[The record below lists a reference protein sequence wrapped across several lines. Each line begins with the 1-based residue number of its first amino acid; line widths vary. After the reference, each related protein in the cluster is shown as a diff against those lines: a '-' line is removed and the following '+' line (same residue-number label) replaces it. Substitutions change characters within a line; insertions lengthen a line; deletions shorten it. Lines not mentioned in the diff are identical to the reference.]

1 MWPVPVPP
9 AAQPRR
15 TAQRE
20 PAAAGGAV
28 AARVSVDQDSSAEPL
43 RNTDCSGG
51 HSPRQRPAASRRPPA
66 IPLTFE
72 KDTALNLAEQLAADM
87 SEVDDVAFLT
97 GERALYNKA
106 EYAGRKAVV
115 CSPRRAA
122 AVLVL
127 VFLAVLAIALV
138 AAFARPACLP
148 STGVVGP
155 TTVAPPVATRPTTA
169 DGEPFPWD
177 SLRLPPAVLPR
188 RYELLLQP
196 NLTTFAVVGRVK
208 IQITVTQET
217 SFIVLHSRNMTITKR
232 ELHTSDDSVNV
243 SITRLL
249 LYPERDQVY
258 LSVNESLQLGQNY
271 TLSFEFNYT
280 LREALEGF
288 YLSHYTAANGSKRYL
303 ATTQFEPNA
312 ARAAFP
318 CFDEPQLK
326 ATFQLAMVRHESHT
340 ALFNTPRRS
349 TADLDFYLGAGIK
362 QDDFFETVRM
372 STYLVAFIVS
382 DYAHISDTTD
392 GNVLVSVWAPP
403 HLVQQGQFAAQ
414 VAVSVLDFYTDY
426 FGLPYQL
433 PKLDLVAIP
442 DFAAGAMENWGLCTF
457 RLTSLLYEP
466 SSGGSAIQQWVTR
479 VVAHELA
486 HQWFGNLVTMEWWN
500 DLWLNEGF
508 ATLMEFIGAG
518 HARPEYHMGQQ
529 FMLEATLTAL
539 ALDSLRDS
547 HPISVEVTDPD
558 QIESIFD
565 TISYSKGA
573 AVLYMLMKELGQP
586 VFKAGLNKYLR
597 RHSLGSARTAD
608 LWAAVQEA
616 AAEAETPPAG
626 DGPPDVQAMMDSWT
640 RQKSYPLIS
649 VVLSAGRLTV
659 RQAPFTQLP
668 AVGAR
673 QSDAPLWHVP
683 LSCRLHRRAGLLAVR
698 LNGTASVTVSAP
710 RQSAWYYCNVNKT
723 GVYRVTYP
731 ADNWAALQQLLLAG
745 SSHLSVQDRA
755 AIIDDAFSLNRA
767 DLLNAS
773 VPLRLST
780 SLSREAG
787 LAPWAVSRRHLDW
800 WLQLLYDQPT
810 HAPLQHFVRRLIAPQ
825 YGQLGWSEQG
835 SHVVRRLRALVLA
848 WAVSVRLPE
857 AVARARTLFSDW
869 RNAGLPVPPDLRQL
883 VYSTGV
889 EYGDTGDWQFVW
901 QRYLNATTPTEKNSL
916 LRALGASTDPL
927 ILEHFLRISLAGE
940 LVRSQDFVLVVES
953 TAANQAARLRLWRFV
968 RLNWHKILDK
978 FGGGTFM
985 IDNIIQE
992 LVSRFSTQLELEEVR
1007 AFFDGKDLRS
1017 ASRSLRQAL
1026 ESIQLNIR
1034 WRGSH
1039 QAAAAAWLEDWS
1051 RREAAGAAP
1060 PTARHWP
1067 N

>member
-1 MWPVPVPP
+1 MVTEKRPQVK
-9 AAQPRR
+9 
-15 TAQRE
+15 
-20 PAAAGGAV
+20 
-28 AARVSVDQDSSAEPL
+28 
-43 RNTDCSGG
+43 G
-51 HSPRQRPAASRRPPA
+51 HWGQGH
-66 IPLTFE
+66 E
-72 KDTALNLAEQLAADM
+72 
-87 SEVDDVAFLT
+87 
-97 GERALYNKA
+97 
-106 EYAGRKAVV
+106 
-115 CSPRRAA
+115 
-122 AVLVL
+122 
-127 VFLAVLAIALV
+127 
-138 AAFARPACLP
+138 
-148 STGVVGP
+148 
-155 TTVAPPVATRPTTA
+155 
-169 DGEPFPWD
+169 
-177 SLRLPPAVLPR
+177 
-188 RYELLLQP
+188 
-196 NLTTFAVVGRVK
+196 
-208 IQITVTQET
+208 
-217 SFIVLHSRNMTITKR
+217 IVR
-232 ELHTSDDSVNV
+232 
-243 SITRLL
+243 
-249 LYPERDQVY
+249 
-258 LSVNESLQLGQNY
+258 
-271 TLSFEFNYT
+271 
-280 LREALEGF
+280 
-288 YLSHYTAANGSKRYL
+288 
-303 ATTQFEPNA
+303 
-312 ARAAFP
+312 
-318 CFDEPQLK
+318 
-326 ATFQLAMVRHESHT
+326 
-340 ALFNTPRRS
+340 
-349 TADLDFYLGAGIK
+349 
-362 QDDFFETVRM
+362 
-372 STYLVAFIVS
+372 
-382 DYAHISDTTD
+382 
-392 GNVLVSVWAPP
+392 
-403 HLVQQGQFAAQ
+403 
-414 VAVSVLDFYTDY
+414 
-426 FGLPYQL
+426 
-433 PKLDLVAIP
+433 
-442 DFAAGAMENWGLCTF
+442 
-457 RLTSLLYEP
+457 
-466 SSGGSAIQQWVTR
+466 
-479 VVAHELA
+479 
-486 HQWFGNLVTMEWWN
+486 
-500 DLWLNEGF
+500 
-508 ATLMEFIGAG
+508 
-518 HARPEYHMGQQ
+518 
-529 FMLEATLTAL
+529 
-539 ALDSLRDS
+539 
-547 HPISVEVTDPD
+547 
-558 QIESIFD
+558 
-565 TISYSKGA
+565 GA

-616 AAEAETPPAG
+616 AAEAETPPTGA
-626 DGPPDVQAMMDSWT
+626 GPPDVQAMMDSWT

-668 AVGAR
+668 PVGAR
-673 QSDAPLWHVP
+673 RSDAPLWHVP

-835 SHVVRRLRALVLA
+835 SHVVRVENGGGGALLRPPNGDDLWVRVPAGRFCSSTRAELTALLAALEAAAELPGCRGVPVVACLDSKAALLLLAGGAAAQASTLGARL
-848 WAVSVRLPE
+848 WAQLRRLTADDSTVTLQWVPAHLWTRREE
-857 AVARARTLFSDW
+857 AVDIHQLRSGHWARSEQYLHRI
-869 RNAGLPVPPDLRQL
+869 
-883 VYSTGV
+883 GV

-916 LRALGASTDPL
+916 LLALGASTDPL